1 MPPGNYWITKNP
13 CAIMKTH
20 CSGGKKR
27 KEMRLREKSVMSEVK
42 QTFKKEDN
50 LLLYKLSKEEKK
62 MIRHSISFMILIRH

>member
-1 MPPGNYWITKNP
+1 
-13 CAIMKTH
+13 
-20 CSGGKKR
+20 
-27 KEMRLREKSVMSEVK
+27 MSEVK